1 MEKTVDQGRKD
12 WSLKLDDALW
22 AYRTAF
28 KTLIGTSPYRLVYG
42 KACHLPVELEYKA
55 WWALRVLNLDEQLA
69 ASERQ
74 NQLLE
79 LEEFRYHAYDNA
91 RLYKER
97 TKRIHDRKISI
108 KRPFRPIDKVLLY
121 KSRLWLFP
129 DKLQF
134 RWCGPFIV
142 EQAFAYGTI
151 EIRDPNG

>member
-1 MEKTVDQGRKD
+1 
-12 WSLKLDDALW
+12 
-22 AYRTAF
+22 
-28 KTLIGTSPYRLVYG
+28 SPYRLVYG
-42 KACHLPVELEYKA
+42 KTCHLPVELEYKA

-108 KRPFRPIDKVLLY
+108 KRPFRPGDKSITIQVSTMTHPRQASIPLVWTLY
-121 KSRLWLFP
+121 RRTSICIW
-129 DKLQF
+129 
-134 RWCGPFIV
+134 
-142 EQAFAYGTI
+142 YG
-151 EIRDPNG
+151 